1 MVEASKK
8 ANNFKM
14 PGQEKTMLMMDT
26 ADISVWFKWNN
37 GMKKREN
44 LSRVVQLDE
53 ALEECD

>member
-1 MVEASKK
+1 
-8 ANNFKM
+8 
-14 PGQEKTMLMMDT
+14 MDT
-26 ADISVWFKWNN
+26 ADSSVWFKWNN